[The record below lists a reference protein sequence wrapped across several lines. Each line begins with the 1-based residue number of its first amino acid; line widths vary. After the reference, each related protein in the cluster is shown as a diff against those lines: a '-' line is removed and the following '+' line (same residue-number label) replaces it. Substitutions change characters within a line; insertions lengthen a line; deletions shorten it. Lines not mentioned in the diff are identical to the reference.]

1 MQQSLSGADTIG
13 EESSNLSD
21 LKTDY
26 GGPEYSLEER
36 GQRIAAMVR
45 DPFINYVIG
54 KNGANKNTNNFIKE
68 YDFS

>member
-1 MQQSLSGADTIG
+1 MTGIYRSISMSLKFLLQQSLSGADTIG

-36 GQRIAAMVR
+36 GQRIAAMVS
-45 DPFINYVIG
+45 DIH
-54 KNGANKNTNNFIKE
+54 
-68 YDFS
+68 S